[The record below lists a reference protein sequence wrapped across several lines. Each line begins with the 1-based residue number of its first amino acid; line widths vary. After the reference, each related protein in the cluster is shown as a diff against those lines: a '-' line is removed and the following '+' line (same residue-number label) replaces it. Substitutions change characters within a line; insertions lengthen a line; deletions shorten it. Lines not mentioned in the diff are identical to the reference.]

1 MLDCGKKVNGETELP
16 GCSNSSRLAC
26 LVDCDCLL
34 WAAEVVGKNMS
45 FCLNTDLQMC
55 MPRSLDL
62 IQFSIT
68 SLRVE
73 PTSIE
78 KPSALSSSVFPAIL
92 FPSEAMS
99 R

>member
-1 MLDCGKKVNGETELP
+1 
-16 GCSNSSRLAC
+16 
-26 LVDCDCLL
+26 
-34 WAAEVVGKNMS
+34 MS

-55 MPRSLDL
+55 MLRSLDL

-78 KPSALSSSVFPAIL
+78 NHRRCRPLYSRLSCFRL
-92 FPSEAMS
+92 
-99 R
+99 RR